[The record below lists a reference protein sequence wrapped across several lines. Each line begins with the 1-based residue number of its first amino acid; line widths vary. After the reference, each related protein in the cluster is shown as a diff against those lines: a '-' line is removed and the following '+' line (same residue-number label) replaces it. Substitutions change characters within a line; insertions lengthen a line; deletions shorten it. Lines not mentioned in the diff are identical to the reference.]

1 MDRRS
6 GLRKHLRTVATAS
19 AGAGIALASMLPWAT
34 ANAAPDSVGAQLT
47 MTGVSTSA
55 GGGSV
60 VRITAGDSVSF
71 SAGPPPSR
79 AAHIPE
85 YAVTLNAPSFSE
97 GSVRLSGGKT
107 YRATFA
113 TAGSFPLSWTA
124 SNLLG
129 TIRPRPGEYTS
140 ATVVVAAVPTTS
152 PTSQTSST
160 SSAPTGSTGSAGSA
174 PGSSANA
181 STSAGA
187 SIHGFAAPPSDTG
200 SGAATASRSPG
211 SAGASGS
218 NGPNTPA
225 GADSTPNPVSAT
237 TLYADIAHR
246 TARPVGLAIVS
257 ILALAG
263 VTGLYA
269 YQHLGGSAVRT
280 ARRR

>member
-6 GLRKHLRTVATAS
+6 GLRKHVRTVAIAS

-85 YAVTLNAPSFSE
+85 YAVTLNAPSFSD

-113 TAGSFPLSWTA
+113 NAGSFPLSWTA
-124 SNLLG
+124 SDLLG

-152 PTSQTSST
+152 PTSQASST
-160 SSAPTGSTGSAGSA
+160 SSAPTGSTGSA
-174 PGSSANA
+174 PGSSVNA
-181 STSAGA
+181 SAAAGA

-200 SGAATASRSPG
+200 SGTATASRSPG
-211 SAGASGS
+211 SAGASRS

-269 YQHLGGSAVRT
+269 YQHLGGSALRI